1 MLTRFLFCVGV
12 VLLSLYCFRANGQ
25 SVVAGQELY
34 NTHRVT
40 VESGLSQS
48 NVISVIRDSDGFVW
62 IGTDDGLNLYD
73 GHTIKIFKFDEKDSS
88 TLSNNSVRVLFED
101 SKKRIWVGTFTG
113 LNLLDKSTGK
123 FKHFFHNPR
132 DKNTISQNSVL
143 DMAEDKSGRIWI
155 GTYHGLSC
163 YDPDS
168 SVFSHYYFSPDG
180 WGLASNR
187 INAVF
192 VDDKGRVWAGTE
204 EGLSILDTKTK
215 AIRNIFFD
223 NTRPDALPK
232 FRIHDIFQDSKGIMW
247 FATEGNGLSML
258 LDEEHALFK
267 HYTHDEKDHS
277 SIGNN
282 MVNKIVE
289 DADGS
294 LWVGTD
300 GAGVNILDP
309 ERKKFNIIKS
319 RNDITFRTAAVYDIL
334 LDGPHRVW
342 IGVYGG
348 GLTLINRNVKKFRH
362 YELFDSA
369 MVKIGKNAVI
379 ALVEDQNKDIWIGTG
394 GSGLYRFTP
403 STQQFKR
410 YAYSPGDPKSLSSN
424 VIKSLCVDDN
434 NNIYAGAYAG
444 GLNYLDTKSGK
455 VTSYQHRSD
464 DSTSISTDHV
474 WALNYD
480 PTGRIWVGLLNG
492 FDEFLP
498 KTKTFRSLKE
508 LSRNPSTR
516 NIPSVFVLLEDHQNN
531 LWAGL
536 RDGGLLKF
544 NEKRELVRYYRKGA
558 EGVEGN
564 ILDDEIFEI
573 FEDSKNRMWIGSAAH
588 GLWLFDPETEKFSQ
602 PYGSHKLPNAILA
615 ILEDDFGFLWISSY
629 KGLYRYY
636 PDSGEVLVFDVADGL
651 QGNEFSYGTKLKTT
665 SGQLLFGGL
674 NGLTVFDPLEIKV
687 DTTQVDI
694 VFSELSL
701 FHKEV
706 SIGDESGLLPKGIN
720 YLDELVLEASQNVF
734 TIHFAALD
742 YHFPKEN
749 QYSYKLDGFDKDWN
763 QIVDNTRSATYT
775 NLPVGRYVF
784 KVKATNHDG
793 VWNLKE
799 RTLIIVVKPYWY
811 EAWWF
816 KLLVVLFLIGNVFT
830 IIRVRT
836 NILSKQNEKLE
847 QQVEERTHEIKK
859 QKLEIEKINTT
870 LRNQNEEITRI
881 NETVTEQNEELKAR
895 NEEIQSQREQIE
907 IKSGQLEEANVKVL
921 QVNSQLIVL
930 NNNLEKLVQE
940 RTYELQNTIKR
951 LTETDEGLNTF
962 LYRSSHDLRGPITS
976 LLGLVN
982 LLRKEN
988 KQPELTTYFDM
999 VDKTCNHM
1007 LRFLKRLNDV
1017 SVIFRSEIVR
1027 KPVLLADIG
1036 NDVWHYLKEN
1046 DLSNRV
1052 RITMK
1057 DEVKI
1062 PVHLDPTMLVNII
1075 TSLLENA
1082 IVFSREVNPE
1092 ASVIFQLK
1100 NNSLIIRVSDNG
1112 LGIKDDMK
1120 ARIFELFFRG
1130 TELSSGNGLGLY
1142 IVKKSTELMNGTV
1155 EMESQVD
1162 VGTVVTVTIPL

>member
-1 MLTRFLFCVGV
+1 MLIRFLYGVGV
-12 VLLSLYCFRANGQ
+12 LLLNLGCFWAKGQ
-25 SVVAGQELY
+25 SVVAGQQLY

-40 VESGLSQS
+40 VEAGLSQS
-48 NVISVIRDSDGFVW
+48 NVTSVIRDSEGFVW
-62 IGTDDGLNLYD
+62 IGTEDGLNLYD
-73 GHTIKIFKFDEKDSS
+73 GYSIKVFKHHEKDST

-113 LNLLDKSTGK
+113 LNLLDKARGD
-123 FKHFFHNPR
+123 FKRFFHDPE

-143 DMAEDKSGRIWI
+143 DIAEDHSGKIWI

-168 SVFSHYYFSPDG
+168 ASFIHYYFSPDG

-192 VDDKGRVWAGTE
+192 VDSKNKVWAGTE
-204 EGLSILDTKTK
+204 DGLSIIDSKTK
-215 AIRNIFFD
+215 AIRNIYFD
-223 NTRPDALPK
+223 SNRPDALPN
-232 FRIHDIFQDSKGIMW
+232 FRIHDIFQDSKGVMW

-258 LDEEHALFK
+258 VDEERAVFK
-267 HYTHDEKDHS
+267 HYTHDENIKG

-282 MVNKIVE
+282 MVNRIAE
-289 DADGS
+289 DVDGS

-309 ERKKFNIIKS
+309 ERKEFNVIKS
-319 RNDITFRTAAVYDIL
+319 RNDITFKSAAVYDIL
-334 LDGPHRVW
+334 IDGPHRVW

-348 GLTLINRNVKKFRH
+348 GLTLINRNVKKFKH

-369 MVKIGKNAVI
+369 MVKIGKNAVL
-379 ALVEDQNKDIWIGTG
+379 AMAEDQNKNIWIGTG
-394 GSGLYRFTP
+394 GSGLYKFIPKTEE
-403 STQQFKR
+403 FKR
-410 YAYSPGDPKSLSSN
+410 FGENPRNPASLSSN
-424 VIKSLCVDDN
+424 VVKALCLDN
-434 NNIYAGAYAG
+434 NNNLYAGTYAG
-444 GLNYLDTKSGK
+444 GLNYLDTKSERIASFRHK
-455 VTSYQHRSD
+455 PL

-474 WALNYD
+474 WSLHHD
-480 PTGRIWVGLLNG
+480 QSGRIWVGLLNG

-498 KTKTFRSLKE
+498 QTKTFRSLKE
-508 LSRNPSTR
+508 LARNPSTR
-516 NIPSVFVLLEDHQNN
+516 NVPSVFALFEDHHNN
-531 LWAGL
+531 LWAGF

-544 NEKRELVRYYRKGA
+544 DDKRELVRYYRKGA
-558 EGVEGN
+558 DGVEGN
-564 ILDDEIFEI
+564 ILDDEIFDI
-573 FEDSKNRMWIGSAAH
+573 FEDSKNRLWIGSAVH
-588 GLWLFDPETEKFSQ
+588 GLWLLDPETEQFTR
-602 PYGSHKLPNAILA
+602 PNGYDKLPNAILA
-615 ILEDDFGFLWISSY
+615 ILEDNFGFLWISSY
-629 KGLYRYY
+629 NGLYRYY

-651 QGNEFSYGTKLKTT
+651 QGNEFSYGSKLKTT

-674 NGLTVFDPLEIKV
+674 NGLTVFDPQEIKV
-687 DTTQVDI
+687 DTAQVDI
-694 VFSELSL
+694 VFSGLSL

-720 YLDELVLEASQNVF
+720 YLEELVLEASQNVF

-749 QYSYKLDGFDKDWN
+749 RYSYKLDGFDKDWN
-763 QIVDNTRSATYT
+763 QIIDNTRSATYT
-775 NLPVGRYVF
+775 NLPEGRYVF

-811 EAWWF
+811 EASWF
-816 KLLVVLFLIGNVFT
+816 RVLVVLFLIGNVFT

-836 NILSKQNEKLE
+836 NMLYKRNEKLE
-847 QQVEERTHEIKK
+847 KQVEERTHEINN
-859 QKLEIEKINTT
+859 QKVEIEKINTT

-881 NETVTEQNEELKAR
+881 NETVTEQYEELKAR

-907 IKSGQLEEANVKVL
+907 IKSSQLEEANVKVM

-930 NNNLEKLVQE
+930 NSNLEKLVEE

-988 KQPELTTYFDM
+988 HQPELIAYFDM

-1046 DLSNRV
+1046 NLSNKV

-1057 DEVKI
+1057 DEVRI
-1062 PVHLDPTMLVNII
+1062 PVHLDPTILVNII

-1092 ASVIFQLK
+1092 ASVLFQLK
-1100 NNSLIIRVSDNG
+1100 DNSLIIRVSDNG
-1112 LGIKDDMK
+1112 VGIKDDMK

-1130 TELSSGNGLGLY
+1130 TEISSGNGLGLY
-1142 IVKKSTELMNGTV
+1142 IVKKSAELLKGTV
-1155 EMESQVD
+1155 DMESQVES
-1162 VGTVVTVTIPL
+1162 GTVVTVTIPL